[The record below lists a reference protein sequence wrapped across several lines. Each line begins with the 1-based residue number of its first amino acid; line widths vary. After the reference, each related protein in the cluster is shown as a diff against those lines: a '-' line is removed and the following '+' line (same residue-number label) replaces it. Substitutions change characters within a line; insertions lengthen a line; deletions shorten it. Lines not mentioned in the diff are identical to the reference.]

1 MDSPRLSKDNN
12 KKINILILIILSI
25 VIFIYSLLL
34 VYRYGIKYDSRLF
47 NNIITVLTYI
57 FIILSVFT
65 SFLYIAYRYN
75 FGDDILDNIDII
87 IKPIMYI
94 GLCGIVAS
102 IFIFSKN
109 SISESKNEIN
119 KLLNMRVGDLLAE
132 YLKEN
137 K

>member
-34 VYRYGIKYDSRLF
+34 VYKYEIKYDSLLF

-57 FIILSVFT
+57 FIILSIIT

-75 FGDDILDNIDII
+75 FGDNILDNIDII

-94 GLCGIVAS
+94 GLSGIVAS
-102 IFIFSKN
+102 IFLFSKN

-119 KLLNMRVGDLLAE
+119 KILNMSVGDLLAE
-132 YLKEN
+132 HFRN

>member
-25 VIFIYSLLL
+25 VIFIYTLLL
-34 VYRYGIKYDSRLF
+34 VYKYGIKDDSQLF

-75 FGDDILDNIDII
+75 FGDNIVDNIDII

-94 GLCGIVAS
+94 SLSVIVAS
-102 IFIFSKN
+102 IFLFSKN
-109 SISESKNEIN
+109 NIYESKNEIN
-119 KLLNMRVGDLLAE
+119 KILNMSVGDLLAE
-132 YLKEN
+132 YFKN